1 MRDKS
6 YKVIITPKA
15 ADMLISHSRFIA
27 NVSEKAA
34 IQFINKFIE
43 KTKSLENFP
52 ERNPYIIDPMIQ
64 EGKYRKLVIFKRYLL
79 IYQIKDENVYVDA
92 ILDCRQDYKWL
103 L

>member
-1 MRDKS
+1 MSDKS
-6 YKVIITPKA
+6 YNVIINQNA

-34 IQFINKFIE
+34 MKFINEFNE
-43 KTKSLENFP
+43 KAKTLENFP

-64 EGKYRKLVIFKRYLL
+64 EGKYRKPVIFKRYLL
-79 IYQIKDENVYVDA
+79 IYQIKDKNVFVDA

>member
-15 ADMLISHSRFIA
+15 ADMLIFHSRFIA

-34 IQFINKFIE
+34 MQFINEFNIKA
-43 KTKSLENFP
+43 KSLENLP
-52 ERNPYIIDPMIQ
+52 ERNPYIIDPMIP
-64 EGKYRKLVIFKRYLL
+64 EGKYRKIIILKRYLL

-92 ILDCRQDYKWL
+92 LLDCRQDYKWL

>member
-1 MRDKS
+1 MNDKS

-34 IQFINKFIE
+34 MKFINEFNE
-43 KTKSLENFP
+43 KAKSLERFP
-52 ERNPYIIDPMIQ
+52 ERNPYIIDPMIA
-64 EGKYRKLVIFKRYLL
+64 EEKYRKLVILKMYLL
-79 IYQIKDENVYVDA
+79 IYQIKDENVFIDA
-92 ILDCRQDYKWL
+92 LLDCRQDYKWL